1 MKFHLASFPLGCWDA
16 TSTRRAVV
24 VAHHKCKKV
33 SSILQLNKVEEQLDT
48 NFAPSE
54 WFLAGLL
61 LFLTIFSSAGNF
73 LAHARGVLQI
83 SFGKELRKLRS
94 TTAIRRSN
102 LSGNWAQF
110 LNKESLKKKKMKPF
124 YSVNHFAPD
133 NNFKNK
139 TLPLPV
145 FHYTDISR
153 QDNRDCS
160 IYESN
165 TNTLCPAPQY
175 SLLVSSK
182 ASPSSLSIF
191 SLIQNN
197 KPCSPLG
204 GTGCKKP
211 PMGFRVTAVSGNSGY
226 FQNQ

>member
-1 MKFHLASFPLGCWDA
+1 MHVVCYRSHLEKNWESYEA
-16 TSTRRAVV
+16 
-24 VAHHKCKKV
+24 
-33 SSILQLNKVEEQLDT
+33 LQLLEEVTSLGT
-48 NFAPSE
+48 E
-54 WFLAGLL
+54 H
-61 LFLTIFSSAGNF
+61 SSWIKKA
-73 LAHARGVLQI
+73 
-83 SFGKELRKLRS
+83 
-94 TTAIRRSN
+94 
-102 LSGNWAQF
+102 
-110 LNKESLKKKKMKPF
+110 KKKKMKPF

-191 SLIQNN
+191 SLIQNK

>member
-83 SFGKELRKLRS
+83 SFGKELRKLQ
-94 TTAIRRSN
+94 ALQLLEEVI
-102 LSGNWAQF
+102 
-110 LNKESLKKKKMKPF
+110 SLGTEHSSWIKKAKKKKDETILQCK
-124 YSVNHFAPD
+124 S
-133 NNFKNK
+133 
-139 TLPLPV
+139 LC
-145 FHYTDISR
+145 R
-153 QDNRDCS
+153 Q
-160 IYESN
+160 
-165 TNTLCPAPQY
+165 Q
-175 SLLVSSK
+175 
-182 ASPSSLSIF
+182 
-191 SLIQNN
+191 
-197 KPCSPLG
+197 
-204 GTGCKKP
+204 
-211 PMGFRVTAVSGNSGY
+211 
-226 FQNQ
+226 FQE